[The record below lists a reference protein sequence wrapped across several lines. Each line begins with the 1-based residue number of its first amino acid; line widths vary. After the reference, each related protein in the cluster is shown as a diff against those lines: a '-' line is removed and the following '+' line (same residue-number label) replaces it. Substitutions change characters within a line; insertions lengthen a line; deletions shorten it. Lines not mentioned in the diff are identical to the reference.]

1 MRSAAIA
8 LVLLWWP
15 SGLLAQGGPS
25 PGPSEMSLQVDLRE
39 APRRI
44 FHSRMRIPAR
54 PGQLALRYP
63 KWIPGEHGPNGPIG
77 DVAGLVFTA
86 SGKRVPWHRDPDDM
100 FRILVEVPQ
109 GASEIEA
116 QLDLISPPPE
126 TRGFSGGASA
136 SARLAVLSWNQV
148 LLQPEEAAPARMRVS
163 ASLRLPAR
171 WKFATPL
178 KTERSGEIQTS
189 FAPVSLEELV
199 DSPVLAG
206 EFLHEI
212 PIGPPGGAPHFVELA
227 GESEDLLHVDP
238 QLKSQ
243 WDALVVEAQLLF
255 GAHHY
260 RSYRFLLTLSDDLAH
275 FGLEHHESS
284 DDRVP
289 ERVLLDPDLRLSRLA
304 GLLPHEFT
312 HSWNGKYR
320 RPRGLATGDYQKP
333 MRGDL
338 LWVYEGLTN
347 YLGNVLAARSGLFT
361 ADQARGAFAF
371 SADMMSAHRGRIWR
385 PLADTAVAAQIL
397 YGARD
402 DWDSW
407 RRDVDFYLEGDL
419 LWLEADTMIREAA
432 QGARSLD
439 DFCKRFHGGQSGM
452 PAVEPY
458 TLEDLVAA
466 LSQVAQLDWAG
477 FFRKRVFEVAPE
489 APLGGIERGGWK
501 LVYGPEEPEFHKS
514 FEKARKLV
522 DLKASAGVVATD
534 DDRMVILDVVPGS
547 PADKAGIPPGTRL
560 AAVNGR
566 KANGDRLRTAV
577 ADTAR
582 AGKLELLVEN
592 AETYSTHVLEY
603 KGGLRYARLERDGSR
618 PDLLTRIFSPR
629 ANAQGR

>member
-1 MRSAAIA
+1 MRCAAI
-8 LVLLWWP
+8 VLLLTTSYP
-15 SGLLAQGGPS
+15 PGLFAQGAPS
-25 PGPSEMSLQVDLRE
+25 PGRGEMSLQVDLRE

-44 FHSRMRIPAR
+44 FHSRLRLAAK
-54 PGQLALRYP
+54 PGTMVLRYP

-86 SGKRVPWHRDPDDM
+86 SGKRLRWHRDPDEM
-100 FRILVEVPQ
+100 YRILVEVPQ
-109 GASEIEA
+109 GVTELEA

-136 SARLAVLSWNQV
+136 SAHIAVLSWNQV
-148 LLQPEEAAPARMRVS
+148 LLEPEGAAPAQLRVA
-163 ASLRLPAR
+163 ASVRLPAR

-178 KTERSGEIQTS
+178 RTASGSGAEVS

-206 EFLHEI
+206 EFLQEI
-212 PIGPPGGAPHFVELA
+212 PIGPAGGAPHFIEA
-227 GESEDLLHVDP
+227 AAESADLLHVDP

-243 WDALVVEAQLLF
+243 WDALVAQAQLLF

-260 RSYRFLLTLSDDLAH
+260 RSYRFLLTLSDDVAH

-289 ERVLLDPDLRLSRLA
+289 ERALLDPDLRLSRLA

-312 HSWNGKYR
+312 HSWNGKFR
-320 RPRGLATGDYQKP
+320 RPAGLATGDYQKP

-347 YLGNVLAARSGLFT
+347 YLGNVLSARSGLFT
-361 ADQARGAFAF
+361 PDQARGSFAF
-371 SADMMSAHRGRIWR
+371 SADMMTAHRGRTWR
-385 PLADTAVAAQIL
+385 PLADTATAAQIL

-419 LWLEADTMIREAA
+419 LWLEVDATIRETTK
-432 QGARSLD
+432 GARSLD
-439 DFCKRFHGGQSGM
+439 DFCRAFFGGKSGM
-452 PAVEPY
+452 PALEPY
-458 TLEDLVAA
+458 TLDDLIAA

-477 FFRKRVFEVAPE
+477 FFRKRVYDVAPD
-489 APLGGIERGGWK
+489 APVAGIERSGWK
-501 LVYGPEEPEFHKS
+501 VVYGPEEPEFHRS
-514 FEKARKLV
+514 YEKARKLV
-522 DLKASAGVVATD
+522 DLKASAGIVVD
-534 DDRMVILDVVPGS
+534 EDRMAILDVVPGS
-547 PADKAGIPPGTRL
+547 AADKAGVPPGTRL
-560 AAVNGR
+560 AAINGR

-577 ADTAR
+577 AETAR
-582 AGKLELLVEN
+582 GGKLEFLVEN
-592 AETYSTHVLEY
+592 AESYTTHSLDY
-603 KGGLRYARLERDGSR
+603 GAGLRYARLERDGSR
-618 PDLLTRIFSPR
+618 PDLLTPIFTAR
-629 ANAQGR
+629 R

>member
-1 MRSAAIA
+1 MRGVAIA
-8 LVLLWWP
+8 LLLFSWP

-86 SGKRVPWHRDPDDM
+86 SGKRLSWRRDSDDM
-100 FRILVEVPQ
+100 FRILVDVPQ
-109 GASEIEA
+109 GANEIEA
-116 QLDLISPPPE
+116 QLDFISPPPE

-136 SARLAVLSWNQV
+136 SAHVAVLSWNQV

-171 WKFATPL
+171 WKFGTPL
-178 KTERSGEIQTS
+178 RSQGGGDVTS

-238 QLKSQ
+238 HLKSQ
-243 WDALVVEAQLLF
+243 WDALVAQAQLLF

-320 RPRGLATGDYQKP
+320 RPQGLATGDYQKP

-347 YLGNVLAARSGLFT
+347 YLGNLLAARSGLFT
-361 ADQARGAFAF
+361 PDQARGALAF
-371 SADMMSAHRGRIWR
+371 SADMMSAHRGRLWR
-385 PLADTAVAAQIL
+385 PLADTAVAAQVL

-402 DWDSW
+402 DWDAW

-419 LWLEADTMIREAA
+419 LWLEADTMIREASK
-432 QGARSLD
+432 GERSLD

-458 TLEDLVAA
+458 TLDDLVAA
-466 LSQVAQLDWAG
+466 LSQVASLDWAG
-477 FFRKRVFEVAPE
+477 FFRKRVFDVAPE
-489 APLGGIERGGWK
+489 PPLGGIERGGWK

-514 FEKARKLV
+514 YEKARKLI
-522 DLKASAGVVATD
+522 DLKASAGIVATD
-534 DDRMVILDVVPGS
+534 EDRVLILDVVPGS
-547 PADKAGIPPGTRL
+547 PADKAGVPPGTRL

-577 ADTAR
+577 AETAR
-582 AGKLELLVEN
+582 GGKLEFLVEN
-592 AETYSTHVLEY
+592 AETYSMHVLDY
-603 KGGLRYARLERDGSR
+603 KGGLRYPRLERDASR
-618 PDLLTRIFSPR
+618 PDMLTRILSPR
-629 ANAQGR
+629 TDAPRP

>member
-1 MRSAAIA
+1 MRSVAIA
-8 LVLLWWP
+8 LALLASP
-15 SGLLAQGGPS
+15 SGLIAQGAAP
-25 PGPSEMSLQVDLRE
+25 PGPAEMSLQVDLRE
-39 APRRI
+39 APRRL
-44 FHSRMRIPAR
+44 FHSRMRIPVRA
-54 PGQLALRYP
+54 GQLALRYP

-86 SGKRVPWHRDPDDM
+86 SGKRLSWHRDPDDM
-100 FRILVEVPQ
+100 FRLLIDVPQ

-126 TRGFSGGASA
+126 TRGFSAGASA
-136 SARLAVLSWNQV
+136 SARLAILSWNQV
-148 LLQPEEAAPARMRVS
+148 LLQPEGASPMQLRVA

-178 KTERSGEIQTS
+178 RTQGGGDTIS
-189 FAPVSLEELV
+189 FAPVSLEELI
-199 DSPVLAG
+199 DSPVLTG

-212 PIGPPGGAPHFVELA
+212 PIGPQGDAAHFVELA

-238 QLKSQ
+238 KLKSQ
-243 WDALVVEAQLLF
+243 WDALVAQAQLLF

-260 RSYRFLLTLSDDLAH
+260 RSYRFLLTLSDDVAH

-304 GLLPHEFT
+304 GLLPHEYT

-361 ADQARGAFAF
+361 PEEARGAFAF
-371 SADMMSAHRGRIWR
+371 SADMMWAHRGRTWR
-385 PLADTAVAAQIL
+385 PLSDTATAAQVL

-402 DWDSW
+402 DWDAW

-419 LWLEADTMIREAA
+419 LWLEADMMIRDAT

-439 DFCKRFHGGQSGM
+439 DFCKRFHGGQSGK
-452 PAVEPY
+452 PEVNPY
-458 TLEDLVAA
+458 TLDDLVAA

-477 FFRKRVFEVAPE
+477 FFQKRVFDVAPE
-489 APLGGIERGGWK
+489 PPFGGIERAGWK
-501 LVYGPEEPEFHKS
+501 VVYGPEEPEFHKS
-514 FEKARKLV
+514 YEKARKLV
-522 DLKASAGVVATD
+522 DLKASAGIVATD
-534 DDRMVILDVVPGS
+534 EDRVLILDVVPGS
-547 PADKAGIPPGTRL
+547 PADKAGVAPGTRL

-566 KANGDRLRTAV
+566 KATGDRLRTAV
-577 ADTAR
+577 AETAR
-582 AGKLELLVEN
+582 GGKLELLVEN
-592 AETYSTHVLEY
+592 AESYATHVLEY
-603 KGGLRYARLERDGSR
+603 KGGLRYARLERDGGR
-618 PDLLTRIFSPR
+618 PDMLTRILSPVGD
-629 ANAQGR
+629 AQRR

>member
-1 MRSAAIA
+1 
-8 LVLLWWP
+8 
-15 SGLLAQGGPS
+15 
-25 PGPSEMSLQVDLRE
+25 MSLQVDLRE

-109 GASEIEA
+109 GAAEIEA
-116 QLDLISPPPE
+116 QLDFISPPPE
-126 TRGFSGGASA
+126 THGFSGGASA
-136 SARLAVLSWNQV
+136 SAHLAVLSWNQV
-148 LLQPEEAAPARMRVS
+148 LLQPEDAAPAQMRVS
-163 ASLRLPAR
+163 ASVRLPAR

-178 KTERSGEIQTS
+178 RTQGGGDGGTS

-212 PIGPPGGAPHFVELA
+212 PIGPPGGAPHFIELA
-227 GESEDLLHVDP
+227 GESEDLLHVEP

-243 WDALVVEAQLLF
+243 WDALVAQAQLLF

-260 RSYRFLLTLSDDLAH
+260 RSYRFLLTLSDDVAH

-304 GLLPHEFT
+304 SLLPHEFT

-320 RPRGLATGDYQKP
+320 RPSGLATGDYQKP

-347 YLGNVLAARSGLFT
+347 YLGNVLAARSGLYT
-361 ADQARGAFAF
+361 AEQARSAFAF

-419 LWLEADTMIREAA
+419 LWLEADTMIRDAT

-458 TLEDLVAA
+458 TLDDLVAA

-477 FFRKRVFEVAPE
+477 FFRKRVFEVAPDP
-489 APLGGIERGGWK
+489 PLSGIERAGWK
-501 LVYGPEEPEFHKS
+501 VVYGPEEPEFHKS
-514 FEKARKLV
+514 YEKARRLV
-522 DLKASAGVVATD
+522 DLKASAGIVATD
-534 DDRMVILDVVPGS
+534 EDRMLVLDVVPGS
-547 PADKAGIPPGTRL
+547 PADKAGVPPGTRL

-577 ADTAR
+577 AETAR
-582 AGKLELLVEN
+582 GGKLELLIEN
-592 AETYSTHVLEY
+592 AESYSTHALDY
-603 KGGLRYARLERDGSR
+603 KGGLRYARLERDGAR
-618 PDLLTRIFSPR
+618 PDVLTRIFSPR
-629 ANAQGR
+629 ADAQGR

>member
-1 MRSAAIA
+1 MRCAAI
-8 LVLLWWP
+8 VLLLTTSYP
-15 SGLLAQGGPS
+15 PGLFAQGAPS
-25 PGPSEMSLQVDLRE
+25 PGRGEMSLQVDLRE

-44 FHSRMRIPAR
+44 FHSRLRLAAK
-54 PGQLALRYP
+54 PGTMALRYP

-86 SGKRVPWHRDPDDM
+86 SGNRLRWHRDPDEM
-100 FRILVEVPQ
+100 YRILVEVPQ
-109 GASEIEA
+109 GVTELEA

-136 SARLAVLSWNQV
+136 SAHIAVLSWNQV
-148 LLQPEEAAPARMRVS
+148 LLEPEGAAPAQLRVA
-163 ASLRLPAR
+163 ASVRLPAR

-178 KTERSGEIQTS
+178 RTASGSGAEVS

-206 EFLHEI
+206 EFLEEI
-212 PIGPPGGAPHFVELA
+212 PIGPAGGAPHFIEA
-227 GESEDLLHVDP
+227 AAESADLLHVDP

-243 WDALVVEAQLLF
+243 WDALVAQAQLLF

-260 RSYRFLLTLSDDLAH
+260 RSYRFLLTLSDDVAH

-289 ERVLLDPDLRLSRLA
+289 ERVLLDSDLRLSRLA

-312 HSWNGKYR
+312 HSWNGKFR
-320 RPRGLATGDYQKP
+320 RPAGLATGDYQKP

-347 YLGNVLAARSGLFT
+347 YLGNVLSARSGLFT
-361 ADQARGAFAF
+361 PDQARGSFAF
-371 SADMMSAHRGRIWR
+371 SADMMTAHRGRTWR
-385 PLADTAVAAQIL
+385 PLADTATAAQIL

-419 LWLEADTMIREAA
+419 LWLEVDATIRETTK
-432 QGARSLD
+432 GARSLD
-439 DFCKRFHGGQSGM
+439 DFCRAFFGGKSGM
-452 PAVEPY
+452 PALEPY
-458 TLEDLVAA
+458 TLDDLVAA

-477 FFRKRVFEVAPE
+477 FFRKRVYDVAPD
-489 APLGGIERGGWK
+489 APVAGIERSGWK
-501 LVYGPEEPEFHKS
+501 VVYGPEEPEFHRS
-514 FEKARKLV
+514 YEKARKLV
-522 DLKASAGVVATD
+522 DLKSSAGIVVD
-534 DDRMVILDVVPGS
+534 EDRMAILDVVPGS
-547 PADKAGIPPGTRL
+547 AADKAGVPPGTRL
-560 AAVNGR
+560 AAINGR

-577 ADTAR
+577 AETAR
-582 AGKLELLVEN
+582 GGKLEFLVEN
-592 AETYSTHVLEY
+592 AESYTTHSLDY
-603 KGGLRYARLERDGSR
+603 RGGLRYARLERDESH
-618 PDLLTRIFSPR
+618 PDLLTPIFTAR
-629 ANAQGR
+629 R

>member
-1 MRSAAIA
+1 MRCAAI
-8 LVLLWWP
+8 VLLLTTSYP
-15 SGLLAQGGPS
+15 PGLFAQGAPS
-25 PGPSEMSLQVDLRE
+25 PGRGEMSLQVDLRE

-44 FHSRMRIPAR
+44 FHSRLRLAAK
-54 PGQLALRYP
+54 PGTMALRYP

-86 SGKRVPWHRDPDDM
+86 SGKRLRWHRDPDEM
-100 FRILVEVPQ
+100 YRILVEVPQ
-109 GASEIEA
+109 GVTELEA

-136 SARLAVLSWNQV
+136 SAHIAVLSWNQV
-148 LLQPEEAAPARMRVS
+148 LLEPEGAAPAQLRVA
-163 ASLRLPAR
+163 ASVRLPAR

-178 KTERSGEIQTS
+178 RTASGSGAEVS

-206 EFLHEI
+206 EFLQEI
-212 PIGPPGGAPHFVELA
+212 PIGPAGGAPHFIEA
-227 GESEDLLHVDP
+227 AAESADLLHVDP

-243 WDALVVEAQLLF
+243 WDALVAQAQLLF

-260 RSYRFLLTLSDDLAH
+260 RSYRFLLTLSDDVAH

-289 ERVLLDPDLRLSRLA
+289 ERALLDPDLRLSRLA

-312 HSWNGKYR
+312 HSWNGKFR
-320 RPRGLATGDYQKP
+320 RPAGLATGDYQKP

-347 YLGNVLAARSGLFT
+347 YLGNVLSARSGLFT
-361 ADQARGAFAF
+361 PDQARGSFAF
-371 SADMMSAHRGRIWR
+371 SADMMTAHRGRTWR
-385 PLADTAVAAQIL
+385 PLADTATAAQIL

-419 LWLEADTMIREAA
+419 LWLEVDATIRETTK
-432 QGARSLD
+432 GARSLD
-439 DFCKRFHGGQSGM
+439 DFCRTFFGGKSDM

-458 TLEDLVAA
+458 TLDDLIAA
-466 LSQVAQLDWAG
+466 LSHVAQLDWAG
-477 FFRKRVFEVAPE
+477 FFRKRVYDVAPD
-489 APLGGIERGGWK
+489 APVAGIERSGWK
-501 LVYGPEEPEFHKS
+501 VVYGPEEPEFHRS
-514 FEKARKLV
+514 YEKARKLV
-522 DLKASAGVVATD
+522 DLKSSAGIVVD
-534 DDRMVILDVVPGS
+534 EDRMAILDVVPGS
-547 PADKAGIPPGTRL
+547 AADKAGVPPGTRL
-560 AAVNGR
+560 AAINGR

-577 ADTAR
+577 AETAR
-582 AGKLELLVEN
+582 GGKLEFLVEN
-592 AETYSTHVLEY
+592 AESYTTHSLDY
-603 KGGLRYARLERDGSR
+603 RGGLRYARLERDESH
-618 PDLLTRIFSPR
+618 PDLLTPIFTAR
-629 ANAQGR
+629 R